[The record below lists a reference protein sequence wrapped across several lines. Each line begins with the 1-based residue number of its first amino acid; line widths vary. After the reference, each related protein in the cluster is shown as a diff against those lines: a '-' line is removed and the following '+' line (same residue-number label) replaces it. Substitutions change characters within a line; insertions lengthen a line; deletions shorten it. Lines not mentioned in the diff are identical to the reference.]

1 VNPDIRKIIIA
12 TDFSDDAA
20 NATDY
25 GFHLAKRLGAKV
37 LLLHVV
43 PLGTYVTAATSAPLP
58 AEAIDAIAAAART
71 NLSEQ
76 SKKLSK
82 STGVASEV
90 LVVDGPPPA
99 TIADLAKA
107 QSADLVVMGTR
118 GKTGLKHVLLGS
130 VAEHVVRNSPVPVL
144 VVPLLPRSS

>member
-1 VNPDIRKIIIA
+1 VKPDVRKILIP
-12 TDFSDDAA
+12 TDFSDDAS
-20 NATDY
+20 NAMDY
-25 GFHLAKRLGAKV
+25 GFQLAKRLGANV

-43 PLGTYVTAATSAPLP
+43 PLGAYVTAASSAPLP
-58 AEAIDAIAAAART
+58 AEAIEALAVTART
-71 NLSEQ
+71 NLAEQ

-82 STGVASEV
+82 SFGVASEA

-99 TIADLAKA
+99 TIAELAKA

-130 VAEHVVRNSPVPVL
+130 VAEHVVRHSPVPVL
-144 VVPLLPRSS
+144 VVPLH